1 MKNAQSSSQ
10 QLKEHIKGIINK
22 WTSAGAINLSHHSQ
36 ICILSLPFIDYEIE
50 TADVQALGGSLDHNC
65 PPQTGLH
72 KGAHRHHLTRLGV
85 AEDRWTAAEGGT
97 AAVITTAA
105 TAAAQAAPPS
115 SKRHLYL
122 FRGTHWE
129 TEGHRETLGRRQTGD
144 GEGKSQRGKQ

>member
-1 MKNAQSSSQ
+1 MNIR
-10 QLKEHIKGIINK
+10 HI
-22 WTSAGAINLSHHSQ
+22 TPRSVFFLSH
-36 ICILSLPFIDYEIE
+36 SLIMRQKLLTCKPWVKAWI
-50 TADVQALGGSLDHNC
+50 C

-85 AEDRWTAAEGGT
+85 AEDRWTAAEGRT

-122 FRGTHWE
+122 FRGTH
-129 TEGHRETLGRRQTGD
+129 
-144 GEGKSQRGKQ
+144 